1 MIIIHLMTKKPTN
14 YMNADI
20 FIKKNFKLTI
30 FYGCNQVIYWKKCQ
44 NMEFFQLLVIF
55 SFSS

>member
-1 MIIIHLMTKKPTN
+1 MTKKPTN